1 MQLSVKNKHFL
12 LFLLAYDRS
21 SIGGFSVHRSLVTLR
36 QRPDSK
42 KSLRSMKSPTRFKLF
57 SFLMLLALSV
67 GRVEA
72 NHELLIY
79 TGITMVRPIAELA
92 ARFETKEKIKIQI
105 IQGASEDIYQS
116 ARKSRLGDIYFPGE
130 PSFREK
136 YLSEGLFGY
145 HRLVGFNQ
153 IALFVQKGNPKKV
166 QPKLTELLRKDIA
179 VLIGNTDSG
188 SIGLETKQTLD
199 RFKLYDKV
207 VTNAAF
213 MMPDSRSI
221 NASLKKGEADL
232 ALNWRATAF
241 FPDNKPFMDI
251 VDLDPSIA
259 ELQALLLIQLTFSKK
274 PELARK
280 FIDYVASPEGQLVF
294 RNYGFVDAEGK
305 R

>member
-1 MQLSVKNKHFL
+1 MKFPFLFKLLSMLMLHAL
-12 LFLLAYDRS
+12 
-21 SIGGFSVHRSLVTLR
+21 SIGKVAASH
-36 QRPDSK
+36 D
-42 KSLRSMKSPTRFKLF
+42 
-57 SFLMLLALSV
+57 
-67 GRVEA
+67 
-72 NHELLIY
+72 LLIY

-105 IQGASEDIYQS
+105 IQGGSEDIYQS

-130 PSFREK
+130 PTYRQK
-136 YLSEGLFGY
+136 YLSEGLLGY
-145 HRLVGFNQ
+145 HRVVGFNQ

-166 QPKLTELLRKDIA
+166 QPQLSELLRKDLA
-179 VLIGNTDSG
+179 VLIGNADSG
-188 SIGLETKQTLD
+188 SIGLETRQTLE

-207 VTNAAF
+207 VANSAF

-232 ALNWRATAF
+232 ALNWRATAY
-241 FPDNKPFMDI
+241 FPDNKSHLDI

-259 ELQALLLIQLTFSKK
+259 EPQALLLNQLTFSTR
-274 PELARK
+274 PDLARK

-294 RNYGFVDAEGK
+294 RNYGFLDAEGK